1 MENIPTYFHFFI
13 GNREVGLRVAGPDG
27 ALLEQAAAPL
37 NFEDTLFSALNVL
50 HRLMAAGG
58 GRSSYYPNRAFIRK
72 IGRIQASLLNI
83 TAADPAQPTAVQAL
97 FEKYW
102 KPLAGDAEARACFTF
117 DFAQQAPYTELAELP
132 WEFLSYE
139 NLDLALG
146 TAPVCDFIRQI
157 SVPAPPP
164 PPVPVPKG
172 EALRVLLLI
181 SEPEPD
187 ALRRAEQPL
196 VAYRESYVYRL
207 LRVYEN
213 LANAEAGRL
222 HLRVLFQPRRTEIQ
236 QAQPQRRAVAFAEF
250 LERFQKNM
258 VEPDGDPIRN
268 RDNQDFQPHIVHFF
282 GHVATDE
289 RDEETVGCIN
299 DTGGLDFVPCQ
310 TFAACFAAAPPSLF
324 VLQAPEGVQLHR
336 GPFSQSGLLA
346 ELAQKRLPHILS
358 FQHPVGEQGSLAFLR
373 DLYQRLFDA
382 QSVPAAVTGA
392 RTRLNRDTGT
402 LADLHAFGS
411 PALYTT
417 VARPMHLAVVSNIR
431 QETADTNGAAVATMS
446 LSEKIARYGQDIR
459 RLVENSELEA
469 ALEKYRE
476 IVHIAIRSPDS
487 NVAVAETYQDE
498 MSSLF
503 MRFNDAK
510 NSHQRGDI
518 PIAER
523 SRLYQSVGN
532 ALLDNFRPNRF
543 PGVAQKTVQEKT
555 TGMPRLR

>member
-1 MENIPTYFHFFI
+1 
-13 GNREVGLRVAGPDG
+13 
-27 ALLEQAAAPL
+27 
-37 NFEDTLFSALNVL
+37 
-50 HRLMAAGG
+50 
-58 GRSSYYPNRAFIRK
+58 
-72 IGRIQASLLNI
+72 
-83 TAADPAQPTAVQAL
+83 VQ
-97 FEKYW
+97 
-102 KPLAGDAEARACFTF
+102 R
-117 DFAQQAPYTELAELP
+117 
-132 WEFLSYE
+132 
-139 NLDLALG
+139 
-146 TAPVCDFIRQI
+146 
-157 SVPAPPP
+157 
-164 PPVPVPKG
+164 
-172 EALRVLLLI
+172 
-181 SEPEPD
+181 
-187 ALRRAEQPL
+187 
-196 VAYRESYVYRL
+196 
-207 LRVYEN
+207 
-213 LANAEAGRL
+213 
-222 HLRVLFQPRRTEIQ
+222 
-236 QAQPQRRAVAFAEF
+236 
-250 LERFQKNM
+250 
-258 VEPDGDPIRN
+258 
-268 RDNQDFQPHIVHFF
+268 
-282 GHVATDE
+282 
-289 RDEETVGCIN
+289 
-299 DTGGLDFVPCQ
+299 
-310 TFAACFAAAPPSLF
+310 
-324 VLQAPEGVQLHR
+324 HR

-417 VARPMHLAVVSNIR
+417 LASPMHLAVVSNIR